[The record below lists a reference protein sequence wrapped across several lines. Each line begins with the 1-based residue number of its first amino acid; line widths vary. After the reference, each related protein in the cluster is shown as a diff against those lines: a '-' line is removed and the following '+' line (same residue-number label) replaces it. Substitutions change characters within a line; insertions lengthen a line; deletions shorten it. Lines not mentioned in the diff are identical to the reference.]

1 LSSDISDKS
10 NSASASSKSSAGSS
24 SKCVDQGT
32 AYRLTGTNEEKI
44 KGLVGHQLEIQGRF
58 KHADDVT
65 ASAATSGEKEKLPAE
80 VEIVSFR
87 EAPGRDAVNEPA
99 ASTVPAMSTREPVA
113 RAQTTPQ
120 TRPTSTV
127 EPAQPQTDT
136 PATPKPENVKGEL
149 PRTASA
155 MPLLALIGV
164 LALCSGF
171 ILTAAR
177 RRRAV

>member
-1 LSSDISDKS
+1 MLSYLVRLLTNPGGRGRVLKTITK
-10 NSASASSKSSAGSS
+10 AVVMAALFCALPLVAQAAGL
-24 SKCVDQGT
+24 G
-32 AYRLTGTNEEKI
+32 RLT
-44 KGLVGHQLEIQGRF
+44 LL
-58 KHADDVT
+58 
-65 ASAATSGEKEKLPAE
+65 SALGQPLNAE